1 VEPLLNL
8 PTRYFFDSIRMKVMR
23 VALLA
28 GGAAMLAVAG
38 CASTPQATFE
48 NDAEAKTFVTHPATA
63 AIYVYRDPLD
73 RRDSDSVLYVDRR
86 LIGATLPGGF
96 FRIEARP
103 GKRVLH
109 GLAYDRGA
117 LEIDVR
123 PGETYFISLS
133 VVEGTSNFTPKSAA
147 VGRAELLACCV
158 LLENWTPGQRPLLR

>member
-1 VEPLLNL
+1 LIFAA
-8 PTRYFFDSIRMKVMR
+8 RAFI
-23 VALLA
+23 VALALT
-28 GGAAMLAVAG
+28 G
-38 CASTPQATFE
+38 CASTPQASIE
-48 NDAEAKTFVTHPATA
+48 HDVEAKTFVAHPATA